1 MIQFSVHSA
10 LESRFLVPS
19 PRPLRPLRSICSL
32 GSPVKFPVLIG
43 PTAGGKSDLAVDV
56 SLALI
61 AQGKTAE
68 VVTADA
74 YQIYRG
80 MDIGTAKPTVKE
92 RRGIR
97 HHLIDIVEPGE
108 SFTVSDWLVAAN
120 AAIDE
125 IRSRG
130 VVPIVVGGTHLYIKA
145 LLDGLFE
152 GPDPDPALREL
163 LRVTPA
169 AERRAELERVD
180 PAAAGRIHPNDE
192 RRTLRALEVFRQTG
206 SPISQ
211 LQSQWDK
218 ETRTDCTLIGLDWP
232 SELLNPR
239 INARVKSMM
248 ERGLLE
254 ETRGL
259 LPRLG
264 LQAREALGYKQLI
277 EHIEGRCTLEDAV
290 EKIKVETRRFAK
302 NQRTWL
308 RRLRLTAGSV
318 WIDAGATPR
327 DRWAG
332 MVLESAASSGLDPA
346 SPPFPRK
353 ADR

>member
-1 MIQFSVHSA
+1 MISA
-10 LESRFLVPS
+10 
-19 PRPLRPLRSICSL
+19 PLRTPLL
-32 GSPVKFPVLIG
+32 DSPVKFPVIIG

-56 SLALI
+56 AIALI
-61 AQGKTAE
+61 GWGRPAE

-74 YQIYRG
+74 FQIYRG
-80 MDIGTAKPTVKE
+80 MDIGTAKPTVDE
-92 RRGIR
+92 RRGVV
-97 HHLIDIVEPGE
+97 HHLIDVVEPAE
-108 SFTVSDWLVAAN
+108 SFTVSDWLGAAN
-120 AAIDE
+120 AAIDD

-130 VVPIVVGGTHLYIKA
+130 AIPIVVGGTHLYIKS

-152 GPDPDPALREL
+152 GPDPDPALREQ
-163 LRVTPA
+163 LRAIPA
-169 AERRAELERVD
+169 SARRAELARVD
-180 PAAAGRIHPNDE
+180 PSAAARIHPNDE

-206 SPISQ
+206 TPISE

-218 ETRTDCTLIGLDWP
+218 ETRSDCTVIGLDWP

-239 INARVKSMM
+239 INARVKTMM

-264 LQAREALGYKQLI
+264 AQAREALGYKQLI
-277 EHIEGRCTLEDAV
+277 EHIEGRSSLDDAV

-308 RRLRLTAGSV
+308 RRLRTTPGSM
-318 WIDAGATPR
+318 WIDAAQTPR
-327 DRWAG
+327 DQWLAG
-332 MVLESAASSGLDPA
+332 ILTTMALVP
-346 SPPFPRK
+346 
-353 ADR
+353 